1 MTSFEWVLFTVVIL
15 LLVAVVGLAMA
26 LQRRRSARLQD
37 RFGVE
42 YERVV
47 EGAPSRRQAEREM
60 TDIAERRDQ
69 LSIRDLTPAAAARW
83 REQWR
88 SVQSRFVDAPAEA
101 VRSADEVLTSIM
113 RERGYPV
120 DDFDERSSL
129 IAVDYPDVV
138 EHYREARIG
147 FQHHRQTGDVDTE
160 ELRRAFVHYRALFDS
175 LVGPDPEV
183 ATGSPAAP
191 QAASQHAATDPA
203 TAADPDRANPYSSD
217 HSLDRPEMPR

>member
-1 MTSFEWVLFTVVIL
+1 MTSFEWVLLTVAIL
-15 LLVAVVGLAMA
+15 LVAVAVVGLAMA

-47 EGAPSRRQAEREM
+47 EGAPSRRQAEQEM

-69 LSIRDLTPAAAARW
+69 LSIRDLPPAAAARW

-129 IAVDYPDVV
+129 IAVDDPDVV
-138 EHYREARIG
+138 EHYREARTG
-147 FQHHRQTGDVDTE
+147 FQRYRQTGDVDTE

-175 LVGPDPEV
+175 LVGPDPAA
-183 ATGSPAAP
+183 ATALVGAP
-191 QAASQHAATDPA
+191 RTASQQAAIDPA
-203 TAADPDRANPYSSD
+203 TAADPDPTNLSD
-217 HSLDRPEMPR
+217 LYLDRPEMPR

>member
-1 MTSFEWVLFTVVIL
+1 MPSPGWVLLTLAIVLV
-15 LLVAVVGLAMA
+15 VAVIAVAMA

-37 RFGVE
+37 RFGAE

-47 EGAPSRRQAEREM
+47 EGAPSRRLAEQKM

-69 LSIRDLTPAAAARW
+69 LSIRDLPPAAAARW
-83 REQWR
+83 RQQWR

-120 DDFDERSSL
+120 EDFDERSSL

-138 EHYREARIG
+138 EHYRQARTG
-147 FQHHRQTGDVDTE
+147 FQHHLLIV
-160 ELRRAFVHYRALFDS
+160 LR
-175 LVGPDPEV
+175 
-183 ATGSPAAP
+183 
-191 QAASQHAATDPA
+191 
-203 TAADPDRANPYSSD
+203 
-217 HSLDRPEMPR
+217 